1 MPCKFCSSASHTL
14 AKCNS
19 PLVIDVVNTV
29 TALIN
34 SSPFKLREQVDLLK
48 GFSAVQ
54 LSVVCRSIY
63 GLPAQG
69 NKNQSI
75 GYIIGHYFG
84 HLGLTSDAAIQ
95 TLSLQNTDIIN
106 QEYDKLVAWL
116 APENDT
122 DLRSRLLA
130 DMDIYYARRYG
141 LRRYECPLAVYFRA
155 VVYILIHPE
164 VSIPTAVNLQKLAIT
179 VTVTPDLLVED
190 CCICLDEK
198 QMSLLGCG
206 HSCCGGC
213 LTSMAKKR
221 TKSFLLCPLCRAE
234 IQTLQVVN
242 DAVLNQMKKDLIRC

>member
-141 LRRYECPLAVYFRA
+141 LRRYEFPIAVFYEGLQYLQAQRT
-155 VVYILIHPE
+155 V
-164 VSIPTAVNLQKLAIT
+164 TVNPHIDKLLIT
-179 VTVTPDLLVED
+179 VTVEPELPTEE
-190 CCICLDEK
+190 CCICLNDK
-198 QMSLLGCG
+198 QMSQFNCG
-206 HSCCGGC
+206 HSCCPEC
-213 LTSMAKKR
+213 ITKVAQKR
-221 TKSFLLCPLCRAE
+221 TNLFISCPLCRAKIQNIQVIDQDVRNLMNLE
-234 IQTLQVVN
+234 IN
-242 DAVLNQMKKDLIRC
+242 AC

>member
-1 MPCKFCSSASHTL
+1 
-14 AKCNS
+14 
-19 PLVIDVVNTV
+19 LVIDVVNTV
-29 TALIN
+29 SALIN

-106 QEYDKLVAWL
+106 EEYDKLVAWL
-116 APENDT
+116 APENDV

-141 LRRYECPLAVYFRA
+141 LRRYEYPLTVYFQA
-155 VVYILIHPE
+155 VVYILTHPE
-164 VSIPTAVNLQKLAIT
+164 ANMPAANSQKLAIT
-179 VTVTPDLLVED
+179 VTVTTNLPVED

-206 HSCCGGC
+206 HSCCSCC
-213 LTSMAKKR
+213 LTSIAKKR
-221 TKSFLLCPLCRAE
+221 TKSFLSCPLCRAE

-242 DAVLNQMKKDLIRC
+242 DAVLNQMKKELISC